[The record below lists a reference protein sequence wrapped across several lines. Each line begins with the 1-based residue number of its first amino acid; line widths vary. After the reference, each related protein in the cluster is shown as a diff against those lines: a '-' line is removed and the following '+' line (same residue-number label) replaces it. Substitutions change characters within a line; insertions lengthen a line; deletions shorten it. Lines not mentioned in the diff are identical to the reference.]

1 MMNEYKKT
9 VAIKNKLGLH
19 ARAASKLVSLAS
31 RYESESKLL
40 VLPSQ
45 IGANCKSIMGLMMLA
60 ASCGTDVVITAN
72 GKDAQDA
79 VDAIVQ
85 LIDQRFGEAE

>member
-1 MMNEYKKT
+1 MSEYKQT
-9 VAIKNKLGLH
+9 VSIKNKLGLH

-31 RYESESKLL
+31 RYESESKLI

-45 IGANCKSIMGLMMLA
+45 VAANCKSIMGLMMLA
-60 ASCGTDVVITAN
+60 ASCDTNVVITAS
-72 GKDAQDA
+72 GQDAKDA

-85 LIDQRFGEAE
+85 LINQRFGEAE